1 MSNVSNLTSKIL
13 KDAEERKESILK
25 AANEEKAK
33 IINKRNNE
41 AKALEAEMIEK
52 ATREAVISKE
62 RVISR
67 AELQARNE
75 KLKAKQAIINEVFDS
90 SVDSLCTL
98 DNDAYKAFIKD
109 SILTLGI
116 DGDESLILNEVGSK
130 IVDEDFISE
139 INKELISKG
148 KKGELSLSKEVKA
161 FKGGFILE
169 KNGIEVNNTFEALVT
184 SLREEL
190 EFEVAKKLFN

>member
-13 KDAEERKESILK
+13 KEAEERKENILK

-33 IINKRNNE
+33 IIEKKNNK

-52 ATREAVISKE
+52 ATKEAVISKE
-62 RVISR
+62 RVISG
-67 AELQARNE
+67 AELQTRNE
-75 KLKAKQAIINEVFDS
+75 KLKAKQSVIEDVFNS
-90 SVDSLCTL
+90 SVDSLCNL
-98 DNDAYKAFIKD
+98 DNEAYKAFIKD
-109 SILTLGI
+109 SILTLEI
-116 DGDESLILNEVGSK
+116 DGDENLILNEVGIK
-130 IVDEDFISE
+130 IINEEFIST

-148 KKGELSLSKEVKA
+148 KIGKITLSKEVKN

-169 KNGIEVNNTFEALVT
+169 KNGIEINNTFEALVT

-190 EFEVAKKLFN
+190 EFEVAKELFN

>member
-13 KDAEERKESILK
+13 KEAEERKENILK

-33 IINKRNNE
+33 IIEKKNNK

-52 ATREAVISKE
+52 ATKEAVISKE
-62 RVISR
+62 RVISG

-75 KLKAKQAIINEVFDS
+75 KLKAKQSVIEDVFNS
-90 SVDSLCTL
+90 SVDSLCNL
-98 DNDAYKAFIKD
+98 DNEAYKAFIKD
-109 SILTLGI
+109 SILTLEI
-116 DGDESLILNEVGSK
+116 DGDENLILNEVGIK
-130 IVDEDFISE
+130 IINEEFIST

-148 KKGELSLSKEVKA
+148 KIGKITLSKEVKN

-169 KNGIEVNNTFEALVT
+169 KNGIEINNTFEALVT

-190 EFEVAKKLFN
+190 EFEVAKELFN